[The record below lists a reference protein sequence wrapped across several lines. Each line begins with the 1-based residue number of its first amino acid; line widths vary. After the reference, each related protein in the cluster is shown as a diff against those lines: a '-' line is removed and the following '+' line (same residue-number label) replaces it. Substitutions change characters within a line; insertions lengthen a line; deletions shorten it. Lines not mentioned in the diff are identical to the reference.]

1 MRDMIV
7 FGEDWGRHPSSTQH
21 LVRLLAEESQI
32 IWVNSLGLR
41 RPRFNRADFKRL
53 AEKAKSA
60 FGRSKAVE
68 TGANPAHP
76 FAEMVNPK
84 TISWPGSRVAAALNR
99 KSLQR
104 QLRPLLQQNRISRP
118 ILWTSLPTAVPLA
131 GALLEHALVYYAGDD
146 FGALAGVDHKPILA
160 MERELAQKADLI
172 IAASPLIAERFP
184 SHKTKVLAH
193 GVDYQLFAEP
203 VPRAEDLP
211 QGRPIAGFYGSIN
224 EWLDVNLIAKAA
236 AALPDWDIV
245 LIGKIE
251 TDVSALR
258 ACRNVHFL
266 GPRPHHE
273 LPSYSQNWDVS
284 LLPFKQNRQ
293 IDASNPLK
301 MREYLAAG
309 QPILAS
315 YRFPAAQAF
324 GEAILVPEESEVFG
338 DAIQRAKRDPRSKA
352 WCQSLVRHHSWRAR
366 AATLKTWLEAL

>member
-60 FGRSKAVE
+60 FRGSRVIE
-68 TGANPAHP
+68 TGTDASHP
-76 FAEMVNPK
+76 FAALVNPK
-84 TISWPGSRVAAALNR
+84 AISWPGSRVAAAINR
-99 KSLQR
+99 MSLQR
-104 QLRPLLQQNRISRP
+104 QLKPLMKQKRIGHP
-118 ILWTSLPTAVPLA
+118 ILWTSLPTVQPLA

-146 FGALAGVDHKPILA
+146 FGALAGVDHKQILV

-193 GVDYQLFAEP
+193 GVDYQLFAETAR
-203 VPRAEDLP
+203 RADDLP

-224 EWLDVNLIAKAA
+224 EWLDISLIAKAA

-251 TDVSALR
+251 TDVTTLR
-258 ACRNVHFL
+258 ACGNVHFL

-273 LPSYSQNWDVS
+273 LPRYSQHWDVS
-284 LLPFKQNRQ
+284 LLPFKHNRQ

-315 YRFPAAQAF
+315 YRFPAAQTF
-324 GEAILVPEESEVFG
+324 GEAILVPEENEAFA
-338 DAIQRAKRDPRSKA
+338 DAIQRAKTDPRSKA
-352 WCQSLVRHHSWRAR
+352 WRQSLVRHHSWKAR
-366 AATLKTWLEAL
+366 AATLRSWLEAL